1 MKNALAAVAV
11 LAAGLIALPAAAE
24 TTLRITLQLPI
35 KSHLGVNLEA
45 FEKEVEATSNGEIQV
60 EIYPA
65 AQLYKDSEVPQA
77 VSSGAIEMGVAS
89 ITRFAGTIPAVDIFY
104 VPFMFTSEDMVR
116 KAVAHDS
123 PIRSALDDAILETGA
138 RVLWWQAYGGAIM
151 LSKDGP
157 LKTPADIRNKKVR
170 VFGKTLGEFV
180 TATGGVPV
188 LTSGSEQYIAY
199 QRGTVDA
206 GMTGVSGVKSR
217 KLWQVMDTIT
227 VTNHADVEF
236 LVLINEDFWQG
247 LPADQQEIITRAARK
262 VEADL
267 RDKMSKIEADAFE
280 AAKAEG
286 MGVYVPTE
294 AEMAAWREASA
305 PVIEQYRAA
314 AGELGAKLMME
325 AEKLRQ

>member
-1 MKNALAAVAV
+1 
-11 LAAGLIALPAAAE
+11 
-24 TTLRITLQLPI
+24 
-35 KSHLGVNLEA
+35 
-45 FEKEVEATSNGEIQV
+45 
-60 EIYPA
+60 
-65 AQLYKDSEVPQA
+65 
-77 VSSGAIEMGVAS
+77 
-89 ITRFAGTIPAVDIFY
+89 
-104 VPFMFTSEDMVR
+104 
-116 KAVAHDS
+116 
-123 PIRSALDDAILETGA
+123 
-138 RVLWWQAYGGAIM
+138 
-151 LSKDGP
+151 
-157 LKTPADIRNKKVR
+157 VR

-247 LPADQQEIITRAARK
+247 LPADQQEIITTAARK

-305 PVIEQYRAA
+305 PVIEQYKAA

>member
-247 LPADQQEIITRAARK
+247 LPADQQEIITTAARK

-305 PVIEQYRAA
+305 PVIEQYKAA

>member
-1 MKNALAAVAV
+1 MKNALAAAAV

-157 LKTPADIRNKKVR
+157 LKTPADIKNKKVR

-247 LPADQQEIITRAARK
+247 LPADQQEIITTAARK

-305 PVIEQYRAA
+305 PVIEQYKAA

>member
-1 MKNALAAVAV
+1 MKNALAAAAV

-247 LPADQQEIITRAARK
+247 LPADQQEIITMAARK

>member
-1 MKNALAAVAV
+1 MKNALAAAAV
-11 LAAGLIALPAAAE
+11 LAAALIALPAAAE

-45 FEKEVEATSNGEIQV
+45 FEKEVEAKSNGEIQV

-89 ITRFAGTIPAVDIFY
+89 ITQFAGTIPAVDIFY

-123 PIRSALDDAILETGA
+123 PIRSALDDAILNTGA

-151 LSKDGP
+151 LSKGGP

-188 LTSGSEQYIAY
+188 MTSGSEQYVAY

-206 GMTGVSGVKSR
+206 GMTGVSGVQSR

-247 LPADQQEIITRAARK
+247 LPAEQQQIITEAGRK
-262 VEADL
+262 VEAEL
-267 RDKMSKIEADAFE
+267 RDKMSKIEADAFA

-286 MGVYVPTE
+286 MGIYEPTAE
-294 AEMAAWREASA
+294 EMAAWREASA
-305 PVIEQYRAA
+305 PVIEQYKAT
-314 AGELGAKLMME
+314 AGDLGAKLVME
-325 AEKLRQ
+325 AGKLQQ